1 MPEFNY
7 QNIKILQAEITSD
20 CNAACPQ
27 CPRNVYGGQTV
38 PNLPVNRW
46 TVNDLPKMFRSSF
59 VANLDLVYFCGTYG
73 DPLMNPQVLQIA
85 DWFKQRNPSAKIGIH
100 TNGGVGKM
108 QTYRDLAKVVDF
120 IAFGIDGLDDTNH
133 IYRRRVKWNQVMSR
147 AETFISAGGKAN
159 WDYIVFEHNQHQ
171 IEKARTVAATMGF
184 SEFNIKKTSRFL
196 NRKHEVMPYQPVL
209 DKRGKEEY
217 RIYPPSDVKYLNKEI
232 EVPDQDTLSRTKIS
246 CNAQRISEIYV
257 AADGMVFPCGWLHD
271 RLFGPE
277 VESTDDHVSMK
288 KMLSK
293 IGGSLKA
300 NCRYVD
306 LQDIV
311 DGDWFRLIS
320 GSWGGRH
327 RLERCAVM
335 CGACI
340 NPIGAQNEQINYK
353 D

>member
-1 MPEFNY
+1 
-7 QNIKILQAEITSD
+7 
-20 CNAACPQ
+20 
-27 CPRNVYGGQTV
+27 
-38 PNLPVNRW
+38 
-46 TVNDLPKMFRSSF
+46 
-59 VANLDLVYFCGTYG
+59 
-73 DPLMNPQVLQIA
+73 MNPQVLQIA

-246 CNAQRISEIYV
+246 CNAQRIEEIYV